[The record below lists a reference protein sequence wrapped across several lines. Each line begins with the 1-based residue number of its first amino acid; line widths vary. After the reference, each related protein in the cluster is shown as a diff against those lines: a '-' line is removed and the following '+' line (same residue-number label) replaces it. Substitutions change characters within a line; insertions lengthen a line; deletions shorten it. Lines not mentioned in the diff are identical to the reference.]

1 MDSGASGR
9 GSNTEH
15 AGGSLNRTVNPGRL
29 CKALSP
35 GFKAS
40 VRFCVGWHPL
50 SLRLICIRWACIQWV
65 LFRRLSKLLPALEG
79 EHLFTASKTGKIEA
93 AVFAP
98 PFSGSQSHL

>member
-29 CKALSP
+29 YEPRPSGSGTQCSRPVSGP
-35 GFKAS
+35 GFKTA

-50 SLRLICIRWACIQWV
+50 PLLCIHWV
-65 LFRRLSKLLPALEG
+65 LFRLRSKLLPALEG

-93 AVFAP
+93 AV
-98 PFSGSQSHL
+98 